1 VHALGAHG
9 PAAILWEPREA
20 EIAEHAPAIELM
32 HALTGERSATAVRAG
47 GVRLG
52 EGADAAAHEHGGEIG
67 HGKGFEFRSRN
78 PAMPKKARY

>member
-52 EGADAAAHEHGGEIG
+52 EGADAAAHKHGGKIRHRKVFG
-67 HGKGFEFRSRN
+67 SGPRN